1 VSLAPRAER
10 RSDEAVDART
20 GSATPLIAVRGV
32 SKRFGTLEVL
42 RDITLD
48 VDPGEVVVVIGP
60 SGSGKTTLLR
70 TLNALETVDGGTIT
84 IKGIHLAEPGPD
96 GRPRRPDDR
105 TIRAVRLEIGMV
117 FQRFNLFP
125 HMTVLDN
132 VTAGPIHV
140 RGLAAPEARARAL
153 ELLGRIGLRD
163 KAPAYPHQ
171 LSGGQQQRVAIARA
185 LAMQPE
191 AMLFDEVTSALDPE
205 LVGEVLKVMRRLAQ
219 DGMTM
224 VVVTH
229 EMQFARE
236 VADRVIVM
244 DQGRIIEVGAPR
256 AIFRAPQHPR
266 TAEFLQRVL
275 VEGRDAAPGP
285 EATP

>member
-1 VSLAPRAER
+1 
-10 RSDEAVDART
+10 
-20 GSATPLIAVRGV
+20 
-32 SKRFGTLEVL
+32 
-42 RDITLD
+42 

-70 TLNALETVDGGTIT
+70 ALNALETVDGGTIT

-140 RGLAAPEARARAL
+140 RGLAPAEARTRAI
-153 ELLGRIGLRD
+153 ELLQRIGLAD
-163 KAPAYPHQ
+163 KAGAHPHQ

-224 VVVTH
+224 IVVTH

-244 DQGRIIEVGAPR
+244 DQGQIIEVGAPR
-256 AIFRAPQHPR
+256 AIFRAPTHPR

-275 VEGRDAAPGP
+275 VEGREPEEEAP
-285 EATP
+285 A

>member
-1 VSLAPRAER
+1 VSVSPP
-10 RSDEAVDART
+10 VDART
-20 GSATPLIAVRGV
+20 GSPAPLIVVRDLW
-32 SKRFGTLEVL
+32 KRFGTLEVL
-42 RDITLD
+42 RGVTLD

-70 TLNALETVDGGTIT
+70 ALNALETVDGGTIT
-84 IKGIHLAEPGPD
+84 IKGIHLAEPGLD
-96 GRPRRPDDR
+96 GHPRRPDDR
-105 TIRAVRLEIGMV
+105 TIRAVRLEVGMV

-140 RGLAAPEARARAL
+140 RGVTPAEARARAT
-153 ELLGRIGLRD
+153 ELLRRIGLAD
-163 KAPAYPHQ
+163 KAAAHPYQ

-205 LVGEVLKVMRRLAQ
+205 LVGEVLKVMRQLAQ

-224 VVVTH
+224 IVVTH

-244 DQGRIIEVGAPR
+244 DQGQIIEVGAPG
-256 AIFRAPQHPR
+256 AIFRAPTNPR

-275 VEGRDAAPGP
+275 AER
-285 EATP
+285 

>member
-1 VSLAPRAER
+1 MSASPP
-10 RSDEAVDART
+10 VDART
-20 GSATPLIAVRGV
+20 GSPAPLIVVRDV
-32 SKRFGTLEVL
+32 WKRFGTLEVL
-42 RDITLD
+42 RGVTLD

-70 TLNALETVDGGTIT
+70 ALNALETVDGGSIT
-84 IKGIHLAEPGPD
+84 IKGIHLAEPGLE
-96 GRPRRPDDR
+96 GHPRRPDDR
-105 TIRAVRLEIGMV
+105 TIRAVRLEVGMV

-125 HMTVLDN
+125 HMIVLDN

-140 RGLAAPEARARAL
+140 RGVAPAEARGRAT
-153 ELLGRIGLRD
+153 ELLRRIGLAD
-163 KAPAYPHQ
+163 KAAAYPHQ

-185 LAMQPE
+185 LAMEPE
-191 AMLFDEVTSALDPE
+191 VMLFDEVTSALDPE
-205 LVGEVLKVMRRLAQ
+205 LVGEVLKVMRQLAQ

-224 VVVTH
+224 IVVTH

-244 DQGRIIEVGAPR
+244 DQGQIIEVGAPG
-256 AIFRAPQHPR
+256 AIFRAPTNPR

-275 VEGRDAAPGP
+275 AER
-285 EATP
+285 

>member
-1 VSLAPRAER
+1 
-10 RSDEAVDART
+10 
-20 GSATPLIAVRGV
+20 
-32 SKRFGTLEVL
+32 
-42 RDITLD
+42 
-48 VDPGEVVVVIGP
+48 
-60 SGSGKTTLLR
+60 
-70 TLNALETVDGGTIT
+70 
-84 IKGIHLAEPGPD
+84 
-96 GRPRRPDDR
+96 
-105 TIRAVRLEIGMV
+105 
-117 FQRFNLFP
+117 
-125 HMTVLDN
+125 VLDN

-140 RGLAAPEARARAL
+140 RGLGPPEARTRAM

-163 KAPAYPHQ
+163 KAAAYPHQ

-205 LVGEVLKVMRRLAQ
+205 LVGEVLKVMRQLAQ

-224 VVVTH
+224 IVVTH

-256 AIFRAPQHPR
+256 AIFRAPRHPR

-275 VEGRDAAPGP
+275 VEGREAGPEP
-285 EATP
+285 EATA

>member
-1 VSLAPRAER
+1 MSI
-10 RSDEAVDART
+10 DART
-20 GSATPLIAVRGV
+20 GSPAPLIQVRDV
-32 SKRFGTLEVL
+32 WKRFGTLEVL
-42 RDITLD
+42 RGVTLD
-48 VDPGEVVVVIGP
+48 VDPSEVVVVIGP

-70 TLNALETVDGGTIT
+70 VLNGLETVDAGAIT
-84 IKGIHLAEPGPD
+84 IDAIPLAAPGPD
-96 GRPRRPDDR
+96 GRPGRPDEA

-132 VTAGPIHV
+132 VTAAPIHV
-140 RGLAAPEARARAL
+140 RGLGREAARQRAG
-153 ELLGRIGLRD
+153 ELLQRIGLAD
-163 KAPAYPHQ
+163 KATAYPHQ

-185 LAMQPE
+185 LAMQPR

-224 VVVTH
+224 VIVTH

-244 DQGRIIEVGAPR
+244 DAGRIIEVGSPR
-256 AIFRAPQHPR
+256 TIFRAPTQPR
-266 TAEFLQRVL
+266 TAEFLHRVL
-275 VEGRDAAPGP
+275 VEGR
-285 EATP
+285 EAGL

>member
-1 VSLAPRAER
+1 MTAPPSVE
-10 RSDEAVDART
+10 ART
-20 GSATPLIAVRGV
+20 GSAAPLIAVREV
-32 SKRFGTLEVL
+32 WKRFGTLEVL
-42 RDITLD
+42 QGVTLD

-70 TLNALETVDGGTIT
+70 VLNGLETVDAGTIT
-84 IKGIHLAEPGPD
+84 IKGIPLAAPGSG
-96 GRPRRPDDR
+96 GRSRRPGEA
-105 TIRAVRLEIGMV
+105 TIRAVRLEVGMV

-132 VTAGPIHV
+132 VTAAPVHV
-140 RGLAAPEARARAL
+140 RRLAPEAARARAL
-153 ELLGRIGLRD
+153 ELLRRIGLGE
-163 KAPAYPHQ
+163 KAGAYPHQ

-205 LVGEVLKVMRRLAQ
+205 LVGEVLKVMRQLAQ

-224 VVVTH
+224 IIVTH

-244 DQGRIIEVGAPR
+244 DQGRIVEVGPPQT
-256 AIFRAPQHPR
+256 IFRAPTHPR
-266 TAEFLQRVL
+266 TVEFLHRVL
-275 VEGRDAAPGP
+275 VEGREP
-285 EATP
+285 ERA

>member
-1 VSLAPRAER
+1 MSAAPG
-10 RSDEAVDART
+10 VDART
-20 GSATPLIAVRGV
+20 GSAAPLIAVRDV
-32 SKRFGTLEVL
+32 WKRFGTLEVL
-42 RDITLD
+42 CGVTLD

-70 TLNALETVDGGTIT
+70 SLNALETVDAGTIT

-96 GRPRRPDDR
+96 GRPRRPDER
-105 TIRAVRLEIGMV
+105 TIRAVRLEVGMV

-140 RGLAAPEARARAL
+140 RGLGPAEARARATA
-153 ELLGRIGLRD
+153 LLDRIGLAD
-163 KAPAYPHQ
+163 KAPVYPHQ
-171 LSGGQQQRVAIARA
+171 LSGGPQQRVAIARA

-205 LVGEVLKVMRRLAQ
+205 LVGEVLKVMRQLAR

-244 DQGRIIEVGAPR
+244 DRGRIIEVGAPQ
-256 AIFRAPQHPR
+256 AIFRAPAHPR

-275 VEGRDAAPGP
+275 VEGRITEP
-285 EATP
+285 EAGARA

>member
-1 VSLAPRAER
+1 VTAPPSSVE
-10 RSDEAVDART
+10 ART
-20 GSATPLIAVRGV
+20 TSTAPLIAVRDV
-32 SKRFGTLEVL
+32 WKRFGTLEVL
-42 RDITLD
+42 RGVTLD

-84 IKGIHLAEPGPD
+84 IKGIHLAEPGAD

-105 TIRAVRLEIGMV
+105 TIRAVRLEVGMV

-125 HMTVLDN
+125 HMTVLEN

-140 RGLAAPEARARAL
+140 RGLMPADARARAI
-153 ELLGRIGLRD
+153 ELLRRIGLAD
-163 KAPAYPHQ
+163 KAGAHPHQ

-205 LVGEVLKVMRRLAQ
+205 LVGEVLKVMRQLAQ

-224 VVVTH
+224 IVVTH

-244 DQGRIIEVGAPR
+244 DQGRIIEVGKPQG
-256 AIFRAPQHPR
+256 IFRTPTHPR

-275 VEGRDAAPGP
+275 VEGREAASGTEAAP
-285 EATP
+285 

>member
-1 VSLAPRAER
+1 MSAQAEGR
-10 RSDEAVDART
+10 PVGSVDGRT
-20 GSATPLIAVRGV
+20 GSASPLIAVREV
-32 SKRFGTLEVL
+32 WKRFGTLEVL
-42 RDITLD
+42 RGVSLD
-48 VDPGEVVVVIGP
+48 VDAGEVVVVIGP

-70 TLNALETVDGGTIT
+70 ALNALETVDGGTIT
-84 IKGIHLAEPGPD
+84 IKGIHLAEPGSD

-140 RGLAAPEARARAL
+140 RGLTPADARARAT

-163 KAPAYPHQ
+163 KASAYPHQ

-205 LVGEVLKVMRRLAQ
+205 LVGEVLKVMRQLAQ

-224 VVVTH
+224 IVVTH

-244 DQGRIIEVGAPR
+244 DQGQIIEVGAPR
-256 AIFRAPQHPR
+256 TIFRAPQHPR

-275 VEGRDAAPGP
+275 VEGREASAEP
-285 EATP
+285 ETTP

>member
-1 VSLAPRAER
+1 MSAPSPA
-10 RSDEAVDART
+10 DART
-20 GSATPLIAVRGV
+20 GCPAPLIVVRDV
-32 SKRFGTLEVL
+32 WKRFGTLEVL
-42 RDITLD
+42 RGVTLD

-70 TLNALETVDGGTIT
+70 ALNALETVDGGTIT

-105 TIRAVRLEIGMV
+105 TIRAVRLEVGMV

-125 HMTVLDN
+125 HMTVLEN
-132 VTAGPIHV
+132 VTAGPVHV
-140 RGLAAPEARARAL
+140 RGLTPAEARGRAL
-153 ELLGRIGLRD
+153 ELLRRIGLVD
-163 KAPAYPHQ
+163 KAAAHPHQ

-191 AMLFDEVTSALDPE
+191 VMLFDEVTSALDPE
-205 LVGEVLKVMRRLAQ
+205 LVGEVLKVMRQLAQ

-256 AIFRAPQHPR
+256 AIFRAPTHPR

-275 VEGRDAAPGP
+275 VEGREPQAEAP
-285 EATP
+285 A

>member
-1 VSLAPRAER
+1 VSSPEGIG
-10 RSDEAVDART
+10 ART
-20 GSATPLIAVRGV
+20 GSSTPLIAVRDV
-32 SKRFGTLEVL
+32 WKRFGTLEVL
-42 RDITLD
+42 REVTLD

-70 TLNALETVDGGTIT
+70 VLNALETVDGGSIT
-84 IKGIHLAEPGPD
+84 INGIHLAEPGPD

-140 RGLAAPEARARAL
+140 RGLSPSEARARAI
-153 ELLGRIGLRD
+153 ELLQRIGLAD
-163 KAPAYPHQ
+163 KAGAHPHQ

-224 VVVTH
+224 IVVTH

-256 AIFRAPQHPR
+256 AIFRAPTHPR

-275 VEGRDAAPGP
+275 VEGREP
-285 EATP
+285 EAEARA

>member
-1 VSLAPRAER
+1 MSAAPG
-10 RSDEAVDART
+10 VDART
-20 GSATPLIAVRGV
+20 GSAAPLIAVRDV
-32 SKRFGTLEVL
+32 WKRFGTLEVL
-42 RDITLD
+42 CGVTLD

-70 TLNALETVDGGTIT
+70 SLNALETVDAGTIT

-96 GRPRRPDDR
+96 GRPRRPDER
-105 TIRAVRLEIGMV
+105 TIRAVRLEVGMV

-140 RGLAAPEARARAL
+140 RGLGPAEARARATA
-153 ELLGRIGLRD
+153 LLDRIGLAD
-163 KAPAYPHQ
+163 KAPVYPHQ

-205 LVGEVLKVMRRLAQ
+205 LVGEVLKVMRQLAR

-244 DQGRIIEVGAPR
+244 DRGRIIEVGAPQ
-256 AIFRAPQHPR
+256 AIFRAPAHPR

-275 VEGRDAAPGP
+275 VEGRITEP
-285 EATP
+285 EAGARA

>member
-1 VSLAPRAER
+1 VSASRT
-10 RSDEAVDART
+10 VDART
-20 GSATPLIAVRGV
+20 GSPAPLIVVRDV
-32 SKRFGTLEVL
+32 WKRFGTLEVL
-42 RDITLD
+42 RGVTLD

-70 TLNALETVDGGTIT
+70 ALNALETVDGGTIT
-84 IKGIHLAEPGPD
+84 IKGIHLADPGA
-96 GRPRRPDDR
+96 GGPRRPDDR
-105 TIRAVRLEIGMV
+105 TIRAVRLEVGMV

-140 RGLAAPEARARAL
+140 RGVAPAEARARAT
-153 ELLGRIGLRD
+153 ELLRRIGLAD
-163 KAPAYPHQ
+163 KAAAHPHQ

-205 LVGEVLKVMRRLAQ
+205 LVGEVLKVMRQLAQ

-224 VVVTH
+224 IVVTH

-244 DQGRIIEVGAPR
+244 DQGQIIEVGAPR
-256 AIFRAPQHPR
+256 AIFRAPTNPR

-275 VEGRDAAPGP
+275 AER
-285 EATP
+285 

>member
-1 VSLAPRAER
+1 MTV
-10 RSDEAVDART
+10 EAGVEART
-20 GSATPLIAVRGV
+20 RSGAPLIAARNVW
-32 SKRFGTLEVL
+32 KRFGTLEVL
-42 RDITLD
+42 RGVTLD
-48 VDPGEVVVVIGP
+48 VDAGEVVVVIGP

-70 TLNALETVDGGTIT
+70 VLNGLETVDAGTIT
-84 IKGIHLAEPGPD
+84 VKGIMLATPGPD
-96 GRPRRPDDR
+96 ARPGRPDDR

-140 RGLAAPEARARAL
+140 RGVPRDTARVRAMA
-153 ELLGRIGLRD
+153 LLDRIGLGD

-205 LVGEVLKVMRRLAQ
+205 LVGEVLKVMRQLAR

-224 VVVTH
+224 VIVTH

-244 DQGRIIEVGAPR
+244 DAGRIIEVGSPQ
-256 AIFRAPQHPR
+256 AIFRAPTQPR
-266 TAEFLQRVL
+266 TAEFLHRVL
-275 VEGRDAAPGP
+275 VEGRESGTPPRAAV
-285 EATP
+285 

>member
-1 VSLAPRAER
+1 VTGPDSVE
-10 RSDEAVDART
+10 ART
-20 GSATPLIAVRGV
+20 ASAAPLIQVREV
-32 SKRFGTLEVL
+32 WKRFGTLEVL
-42 RDITLD
+42 RGVTLD
-48 VDPGEVVVVIGP
+48 VDAGEVVVVIGP

-70 TLNALETVDGGTIT
+70 VLNALETVDGGTIT
-84 IKGIHLAEPGPD
+84 VKGIPLAAPGPR
-96 GRPRRPDDR
+96 GRPGRPDER

-125 HMTVLDN
+125 HLSVLDN
-132 VTAGPIHV
+132 VTAAPVHV
-140 RGLAAPEARARAL
+140 RGVAPDVARRRAM
-153 ELLGRIGLRD
+153 ELLERIGLGD
-163 KAPAYPHQ
+163 KAAVYPHQ

-205 LVGEVLKVMRRLAQ
+205 LVGEVLKVMRQLAQ

-224 VVVTH
+224 VIVTH

-244 DQGRIIEVGAPR
+244 DAGRIIEVGSPQT
-256 AIFRAPQHPR
+256 IFRAPTQPR
-266 TAEFLQRVL
+266 TAEFLHRVL
-275 VEGRDAAPGP
+275 VEGREAGPPPPRAAV
-285 EATP
+285 